1 MIDTALPTVKGE
13 FWTACMVTL
22 GIVLALLI

>member
-1 MIDTALPTVKGE
+1 MIDSAIPTVKSE
-13 FWTACMVTL
+13 LWTACMVTL